1 MEDEEIAEDVHEI
14 SRRGPFRFSVCNIP
28 VGSELVYIEDESVRV
43 TVVDDRRI
51 RYNGELTSLS
61 ALAQRLKRLNHSIQ
75 GTLWFTYKGEKLTD
89 LRKRLEADTR

>member
-1 MEDEEIAEDVHEI
+1 MEDEEIAEDVCEI
-14 SRRGPFRFSVCNIP
+14 SRRGPFRFSACNIP

-61 ALAQRLKRLNHSIQ
+61 ALAQRLKHLNHPVQ